1 MRERY
6 RQPTS
11 APTSKPP
18 SRCDRISRTRDN
30 LDLIEDEHIQI
41 FEAIRDRDPERAA
54 KTMETHQSRT
64 RDLRLAEMTHRR

>member
-1 MRERY
+1 MALLDARLRAY
-6 RQPTS
+6 DG
-11 APTSKPP
+11 AG
-18 SRCDRISRTRDN
+18 SRTRHN

>member
-1 MRERY
+1 MALLDARLRVY
-6 RQPTS
+6 DG
-11 APTSKPP
+11 AG
-18 SRCDRISRTRDN
+18 SRTRDN

-54 KTMETHQSRT
+54 KTMETHQART